1 MTLNLQTR
9 EHLSALIVTIT
20 KTGDLYL
27 DPIQVKQIK
36 SICKKSD
43 ANVKA
48 AYELLMIQL
57 QRKHAQIRF
66 SSTQLIAELFQR
78 SHVFRNLLVADYSI
92 FLQLTVG
99 IHQNTLPPPV
109 VFAEK
114 TKQLAISL
122 TNEWNKKYGAVYK
135 QVALGYEFLR
145 YHLKIDF
152 TNLVPVTDE
161 ARSAEQRSQEERSK
175 QIRRKKYEAAAT
187 EIDEQ
192 APNIQENV
200 RKMGACFDILV
211 PKLDDED
218 TLNAIFSAEASNNPE
233 DQDMDGNNDED
244 MDATNEDLH
253 RHDPVGVYDNALG
266 SSRYRLEIAVS
277 KDNPVNVAE
286 SEDNAEVFATLR
298 EGYRLIVKK
307 HWPLVMGW
315 LDVLM
320 KVDQEPGEA
329 RAVYDRLLRLVIDLK
344 RDVADAKSK
353 SEDLGVNMDT
363 MYGPHGEDSEEDED
377 EFEEVEISTAAQSK
391 AKGKQVNRKLIQS
404 SRTRNPVF
412 VMLGEEILKDDPTY
426 TGGTRVKPSS
436 SNVAKHSSGV
446 ASERKE
452 PSVEID
458 AATPGEESREDLL
471 ARAPVVPWDDD
482 LAVWDKK
489 EIQFNTSGL
498 EYSHRFLGVGD
509 GSNLVSDATLERMKM
524 RTRIYSPEVPQV
536 IKACRFPMSNGR
548 LCMRRDLVRCPYHGP
563 VVPRDELGQIQ
574 RPPGEGGFVLEAD
587 RELDDEEEAALMERA
602 VRAAGSASG
611 SGSGTS
617 SRIFKD
623 SSTWEDLEDDVHQA
637 LGLEKIE
644 PKRKRGQGSSGQGKK
659 KTKPPSALVNITKP
673 PDSSRVRLLRHV
685 TKRGTRD
692 AVAQDRELEKSAQ
705 TRDSRLNRWG
715 S

>member
-1 MTLNLQTR
+1 MALNLQTR
-9 EHLSALIVTIT
+9 EHLSALIVAIT

-78 SHVFRNLLVADYSI
+78 SHVFRNLLVADYTI

-99 IHQNTLPPPV
+99 IHQNTLPPPA

-122 TNEWNKKYGAVYK
+122 TNEWNSKYGAVYK

-145 YHLKIDF
+145 YHLKVDF
-152 TNLVPVTDE
+152 TNLVPVTEE
-161 ARSAEQRSQEERSK
+161 ARSAEQRAQDEKSK
-175 QIRRKKYEAAAT
+175 QIRRKKYEAAAA

-192 APNIQENV
+192 AADIQENV

-218 TLNAIFSAEASNNPE
+218 TLNAIFAEASNNS
-233 DQDMDGNNDED
+233 DQDIDGDED
-244 MDATNEDLH
+244 MDATNENLY
-253 RHDPVGVYDNALG
+253 RHDPMGVYDNALG
-266 SSRYRLEIAVS
+266 SSRYRLEINVS
-277 KDNPVNVAE
+277 KDHPVNVAE
-286 SEDNAEVFATLR
+286 SEDNAEVFSTLR
-298 EGYRLIVKK
+298 EGYRLIIKK

-315 LDVLM
+315 MDVLM

-344 RDVADAKSK
+344 RDLADAKSK
-353 SEDLGVNMDT
+353 SEDLGVNIDT
-363 MYGPHGEDSEEDED
+363 MYGPHGEESDEDED
-377 EFEEVEISTAAQSK
+377 EFEEVEISTTASK
-391 AKGKQVNRKLIQS
+391 AKGKQVDRKPTQP
-404 SRTRNPVF
+404 RARKRANPVF
-412 VMLGEEILKDDPTY
+412 AMLGEEIMKDDPTY
-426 TGGTRVKPSS
+426 TGGTRVKSS
-436 SNVAKHSSGV
+436 SVNVAKYRG
-446 ASERKE
+446 ALSEQKE
-452 PSVEID
+452 QSVERD
-458 AATPGEESREDLL
+458 VATPPGEESREDLL

-524 RTRIYSPEVPQV
+524 RTRIYSPEIPQV

-548 LCMRRDLVRCPYHGP
+548 LCMRRDLVRCPYHGK

-574 RPPGEGGFVLEAD
+574 LPPGEGGFVREAD
-587 RELDDEEEAALMERA
+587 KALDDEEEAELMERA
-602 VRAAGSASG
+602 VRAAGSG
-611 SGSGTS
+611 SGAPTSSSS

-623 SSTWEDLEDDVHQA
+623 SSTWEDIEDDVHQA

-644 PKRKRGQGSSGQGKK
+644 PKRKRGQGGNNGQGKK

-685 TKRGTRD
+685 AKRGTRD

>member
-1 MTLNLQTR
+1 M
-9 EHLSALIVTIT
+9 AVT

-43 ANVKA
+43 ANVRA

-99 IHQNTLPPPV
+99 IHQNTLPPPA

-122 TNEWNKKYGAVYK
+122 TNEWNNKYGAVYK

-161 ARSAEQRSQEERSK
+161 ARSADQRAQEERSK
-175 QIRRKKYEAAAT
+175 RIRRKKYAAAAT

-192 APNIQENV
+192 APDIQENV
-200 RKMGACFDILV
+200 RKLGACFDILV
-211 PKLDDED
+211 PKLDDQD
-218 TLNAIFSAEASNNPE
+218 TLNAIFSAEASTNPH
-233 DQDMDGNNDED
+233 DQDMEGDEDED

-253 RHDPVGVYDNALG
+253 RHDPMGVYDNALG
-266 SSRYRLEIAVS
+266 SSRYRLEINVS
-277 KDNPVNVAE
+277 KDNSVEVAE

-320 KVDQEPGEA
+320 KVDQEPGGQG
-329 RAVYDRLLRLVIDLK
+329 RAVYDRLLRLAIDLK

-363 MYGPHGEDSEEDED
+363 MYGPPGEESEEDED

-391 AKGKQVNRKLIQS
+391 AKGKQVGRKPIQP
-404 SRTRNPVF
+404 SRARKSANPVF

-426 TGGTRVKPSS
+426 TGGTRVKTGSR
-436 SNVAKHSSGV
+436 NVAKRSSGDSLEQKESNV
-446 ASERKE
+446 ERD
-452 PSVEID
+452 V
-458 AATPGEESREDLL
+458 ATPGEESREELL

-498 EYSHRFLGVGD
+498 EFSHRFLGIGD

-574 RPPGEGGFVLEAD
+574 RPGEGGFVREAD
-587 RELDDEEEAALMERA
+587 RELNDEEEAALMERA
-602 VRAAGSASG
+602 VRAADSG
-611 SGSGTS
+611 SGSGSS

-644 PKRKRGQGSSGQGKK
+644 PKRKRGQGSGSRGKK

-673 PDSSRVRLLRHV
+673 PDSSRVRLLRHM

>member
-1 MTLNLQTR
+1 MALNLQTR
-9 EHLSALIVTIT
+9 EHLSELIVAIT

-27 DPIQVKQIK
+27 DPIQT
-36 SICKKSD
+36 KKSD

-99 IHQNTLPPPV
+99 IHQNTLPPPT

-122 TNEWNKKYGAVYK
+122 TNEWNNKYGAVYK

-145 YHLKIDF
+145 CHLKIDF

-161 ARSAEQRSQEERSK
+161 ARSAEQQAQEERSK
-175 QIRRKKYEAAAT
+175 RIRRKKYEAAAT

-192 APNIQENV
+192 APDIQENV

-218 TLNAIFSAEASNNPE
+218 TLNAIFSAEASNSPD
-233 DQDMDGNNDED
+233 DQDMEGDDED
-244 MDATNEDLH
+244 MYATNANLH
-253 RHDPVGVYDNALG
+253 RHDPLGVHDNALG
-266 SSRYRLEIAVS
+266 SSRYRLEINVS
-277 KDNPVNVAE
+277 KDNPVNIAE
-286 SEDNAEVFATLR
+286 SEDNVEVFATLR
-298 EGYRLIVKK
+298 ESYRLIIKK

-320 KVDQEPGEA
+320 KVDQEPGGKG
-329 RAVYDRLLRLVIDLK
+329 RAVYERLLRLVIDLK

-363 MYGPHGEDSEEDED
+363 MYGPHGEESEESEN
-377 EFEEVEISTAAQSK
+377 EFEEVEISNTAQSK
-391 AKGKQVNRKLIQS
+391 AKGKQVDRKPLQPS
-404 SRTRNPVF
+404 PRARKPANPVF
-412 VMLGEEILKDDPTY
+412 AMLGEEVLKDDPTY

-436 SNVAKHSSGV
+436 RNVAKRNSGD
-446 ASERKE
+446 SLEQKE
-452 PSVEID
+452 SSVERD
-458 AATPGEESREDLL
+458 VATPGEESRQELL

-524 RTRIYSPEVPQV
+524 RTRIYSPEVPQM

-574 RPPGEGGFVLEAD
+574 RPPGEGGFVREAD

-602 VRAAGSASG
+602 VRAAGSGSG
-611 SGSGTS
+611 SGSGSS

-644 PKRKRGQGSSGQGKK
+644 PKRKRGQGSSSQGKK

-685 TKRGTRD
+685 TKRGTRE

-705 TRDSRLNRWG
+705 MRDSRLNRWG